1 MGETRLRR
9 PYQEG
14 FFDIEIFSSALII
27 LLVEEAYSF
36 VSKPPFILH
45 IAVCG

>member
-1 MGETRLRR
+1 MSTVSKKLFRYRD
-9 PYQEG
+9 
-14 FFDIEIFSSALII
+14 FFKCIII